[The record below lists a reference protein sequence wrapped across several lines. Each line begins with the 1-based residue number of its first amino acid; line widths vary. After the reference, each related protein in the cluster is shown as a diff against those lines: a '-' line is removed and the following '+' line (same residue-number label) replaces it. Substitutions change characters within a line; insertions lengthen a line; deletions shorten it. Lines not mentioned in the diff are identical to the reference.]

1 MEPDA
6 KRRRRKRLRRSVTR
20 RDTRFVPAALEA
32 AEDDGADAA
41 KWEQPLIKT
50 GKFLKRKKQRS
61 LACCSEN
68 RGAARVSSRR
78 PATC

>member
-1 MEPDA
+1 M
-6 KRRRRKRLRRSVTR
+6 RRSVTR
-20 RDTRFVPAALEA
+20 RDTRFVPAALDA
-32 AEDDGADAA
+32 ADDGADAA

-50 GKFLKRKKQRS
+50 GKFLKRKKQTS